1 MEWNGIEQL
10 LGIGVEP
17 RDLSILQVS
26 LRGIIIF
33 IAAIVMVRLADK
45 RFLSKRTA
53 VDAVLGFVIAS
64 MLARAINGSGPLVPT
79 IIGGFVIVLLHRL
92 LAHLSMRWHSFG
104 ACVKGTDDIVI
115 ENGVVNQETLRR
127 NDFSERDLLE
137 NLRLHGVES
146 PAEVRSARI
155 ERNGDVSVV
164 RGKPPNG

>member
-1 MEWNGIEQL
+1 MAAPGRPAPPHQRMK
-10 LGIGVEP
+10 G
-17 RDLSILQVS
+17 QVFF
-26 LRGIIIF
+26 LR
-33 IAAIVMVRLADK
+33 K
-45 RFLSKRTA
+45 
-53 VDAVLGFVIAS
+53 AS
-64 MLARAINGSGPLVPT
+64 SAT
-79 IIGGFVIVLLHRL
+79 T
-92 LAHLSMRWHSFG
+92 SFG

>member
-1 MEWNGIEQL
+1 M
-10 LGIGVEP
+10 
-17 RDLSILQVS
+17 
-26 LRGIIIF
+26 
-33 IAAIVMVRLADK
+33 
-45 RFLSKRTA
+45 
-53 VDAVLGFVIAS
+53 
-64 MLARAINGSGPLVPT
+64 
-79 IIGGFVIVLLHRL
+79 
-92 LAHLSMRWHSFG
+92 
-104 ACVKGTDDIVI
+104 I